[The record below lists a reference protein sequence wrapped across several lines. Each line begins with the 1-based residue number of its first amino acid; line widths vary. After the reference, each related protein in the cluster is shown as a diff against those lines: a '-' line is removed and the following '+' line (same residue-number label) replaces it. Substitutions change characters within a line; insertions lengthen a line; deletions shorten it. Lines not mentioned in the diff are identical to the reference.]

1 MLSAFVFLSQ
11 IVITSLVL
19 HKLVQE
25 KRKAE
30 VLSLAWK
37 LITIQGD
44 EVNLMRMISKLV
56 IFSLIV
62 SIFIA
67 NIPQKVD
74 ASVSVSAA
82 SAVLIE
88 QKSGRILYEKDA
100 HTKRRIASI
109 TKIMT
114 AKLAIESGKM
124 NQYVKVSEQATRAE
138 GSSVYLK
145 PGEKIKLK
153 DLVYGL
159 MLRSGND
166 TAVAIAEYVGG
177 SVEGFA
183 YLMNLKAKEIGM
195 LNTHFSNPHGL
206 DDHENHYSTAYDMAV
221 LMRYAMQDKT
231 FKKISGTKVY
241 RAPNPTEDWDRVW
254 KNKNRLLTKYKY
266 STGGKTGFTKRAKR
280 TLVTTATKGDMNLI
294 AVTLNGPDD
303 WNDHISMYESGFKEF
318 DMAEVLSK
326 GKIEGVKNKYYK
338 NRLYVKKAIV
348 YPVTTEEMD
357 LFSIKYKLNKP
368 IKKFDEDKKTD
379 EVVGKA
385 VVYLDGR
392 VIKETP
398 IYYQNMPEPNK
409 GLLNSVRKIFLT
421 IIGVK
426 SNG

>member
-1 MLSAFVFLSQ
+1 
-11 IVITSLVL
+11 
-19 HKLVQE
+19 
-25 KRKAE
+25 
-30 VLSLAWK
+30 
-37 LITIQGD
+37 
-44 EVNLMRMISKLV
+44 MRMIWKLV

-62 SIFIA
+62 SIFNA

-100 HTKRRIASI
+100 YTKRRIASI

-124 NQYVKVSEQATRAE
+124 NQYVKVSDQATRAE

-266 STGGKTGFTKRAKR
+266 TTGGKTGFTKRAKR

-294 AVTLNGPDD
+294 AVTLDGPDD
-303 WNDHISMYESGFKEF
+303 WNDHISMYESGFKGY
-318 DMAEVLSK
+318 DMAEVLSQ
-326 GKIEGVKNKYYK
+326 GKIEGVKNKYYQ
-338 NRLYVKKAIV
+338 NHLYVKKTIV
-348 YPVTTEEMD
+348 YPVTSEEME

-368 IKKFDEDKKTD
+368 IKKFDKDKKTD
-379 EVVGKA
+379 EVVGKVA
-385 VVYLDGR
+385 VYLDGR

-409 GLLNSVRKIFLT
+409 GLLNSVREIFLT

>member
-1 MLSAFVFLSQ
+1 M
-11 IVITSLVL
+11 
-19 HKLVQE
+19 
-25 KRKAE
+25 RMN
-30 VLSLAWK
+30 WK
-37 LITIQGD
+37 LI
-44 EVNLMRMISKLV
+44 
-56 IFSLIV
+56 IFLLIASLIIV
-62 SIFIA
+62 

-74 ASVSVSAA
+74 ASVSVSAV
-82 SAVLIE
+82 SAVLLE
-88 QKSGRILYEKDA
+88 QKSGRILFEKDA

-124 NQYVKVSEQATRAE
+124 DEYVKVSEQATRAE

-183 YLMNLKAKEIGM
+183 YLMNLKAREIGM

-206 DDHENHYSTAYDMAV
+206 DDHNDHYSTAYDMAV

-231 FKKISGTKVY
+231 FKEISGTKVY
-241 RAPNPTEDWDRVW
+241 KAPNPTEDWDRVW

-266 STGGKTGFTKRAKR
+266 TTGGKTGYTKLAKR
-280 TLVTTATKGDMNLI
+280 TLVTTATKGDMSLI

-303 WNDHISMYESGFKEF
+303 WNDHISMYESGFKGF

-326 GKIEGVKNKYYK
+326 GKIDSVKIKSYK
-338 NRLYVKKAIV
+338 NHLYVKKTIV
-348 YPVTTEEMD
+348 YPVTSDEMD
-357 LFSIKYKLNKP
+357 LFYIKYKLNKP
-368 IKKFDEDKKTD
+368 AKKFDNDQKT
-379 EVVGKA
+379 EEIVGKA
-385 VVYLDGR
+385 EVYLDGR
-392 VIKETP
+392 VVQETP
-398 IYYQNMPEPNK
+398 IYYQNVPEK
-409 GLLNSVRKIFLT
+409 QEGLLDFVKEIFLT

-426 SNG
+426 PNG